1 MKFKGR
7 ERNINIPQEIGIK
20 YFQFGIFLLEDTSGT
35 RIENMERKYGSD
47 PERINREILQEWTKG
62 RGKQPVSWETLIEV
76 LNDVELSI
84 LASEIEVVKT
94 ESVTSL

>member
-1 MKFKGR
+1 
-7 ERNINIPQEIGIK
+7 
-20 YFQFGIFLLEDTSGT
+20 
-35 RIENMERKYGSD
+35 MERKYGSD